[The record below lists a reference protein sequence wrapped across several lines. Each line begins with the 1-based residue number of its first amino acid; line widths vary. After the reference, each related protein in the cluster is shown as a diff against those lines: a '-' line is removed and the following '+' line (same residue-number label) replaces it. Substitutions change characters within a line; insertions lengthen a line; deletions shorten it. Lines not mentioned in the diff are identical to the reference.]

1 MAQSPISD
9 KSVYVS
15 FSIKVDGKEIND
27 TYQLKEIE
35 IFKAVNRIPK
45 AHFMIEDGSASKSDF
60 EISNSDDF
68 LPGSEIEISAGYESD
83 SNVLFKGI
91 ITKHELQLRGGKSY
105 LVIEC
110 RDKAIK
116 MTSSRKNAFSQ
127 NMTDSDIIS
136 KLIGDSGL
144 DKDVDSTAFENEE
157 LVQYYVSDWDFMLIR
172 AEVNGLL
179 VNVSDGK
186 VSVKKPDYSPAADL
200 KLTYGIDLIDFN
212 AVMNAEHQIGNV
224 TGYAWDYSEQKA
236 INESITAITSPSQGN
251 ITPKKLSDVM
261 GPDEYRVQTSGQ
273 ISKELIKNW
282 ADSKLQ
288 RSALAAFECRFK
300 FQGSEKAIV
309 GSMIEISGMGDRFN
323 GNAFVSS
330 VKHSIKEGDWLTE
343 VETGLSSE
351 WFSEEVMN
359 IESPPAAGL
368 TASVQGFH
376 YGIVKQIHED
386 PDSQTRVLVE
396 LPLMN
401 NSDGIWARL
410 ANLYASNS
418 VGTFFMPEINDE
430 VIVGFMNDDPGF
442 PVILGSLYSSKN
454 VPPYTPDEEN
464 TLKAIVTKSKL
475 VIEFNDDKKIITIKT
490 PAGNTI
496 CLSDDEESI
505 TVEDQNK
512 NKATFSPDGIVMDSQ
527 SDMTLKAVGDIT
539 VEAGGNLTMSAKAN
553 VDISGLQI
561 SSSAKTSYSASGSA
575 SAEFTSSGTCTV
587 KGAMVMIN

>member
-1 MAQSPISD
+1 
-9 KSVYVS
+9 
-15 FSIKVDGKEIND
+15 
-27 TYQLKEIE
+27 
-35 IFKAVNRIPK
+35 
-45 AHFMIEDGSASKSDF
+45 
-60 EISNSDDF
+60 
-68 LPGSEIEISAGYESD
+68 
-83 SNVLFKGI
+83 
-91 ITKHELQLRGGKSY
+91 
-105 LVIEC
+105 
-110 RDKAIK
+110 
-116 MTSSRKNAFSQ
+116 
-127 NMTDSDIIS
+127 
-136 KLIGDSGL
+136 
-144 DKDVDSTAFENEE
+144 
-157 LVQYYVSDWDFMLIR
+157 
-172 AEVNGLL
+172 
-179 VNVSDGK
+179 
-186 VSVKKPDYSPAADL
+186 
-200 KLTYGIDLIDFN
+200 
-212 AVMNAEHQIGNV
+212 
-224 TGYAWDYSEQKA
+224 
-236 INESITAITSPSQGN
+236 
-251 ITPKKLSDVM
+251 
-261 GPDEYRVQTSGQ
+261 
-273 ISKELIKNW
+273 
-282 ADSKLQ
+282 
-288 RSALAAFECRFK
+288 
-300 FQGSEKAIV
+300 
-309 GSMIEISGMGDRFN
+309 
-323 GNAFVSS
+323 
-330 VKHSIKEGDWLTE
+330 
-343 VETGLSSE
+343 
-351 WFSEEVMN
+351 MN

-418 VGTFFMPEINDE
+418 FGTFFMPEINDE